1 LHNTGNV
8 SHATELLWVKIVN
21 FIACVFYHKKEYKH
35 THTQT
40 PRVRDITA
48 VEDPQHTHTHTHTQ
62 ERKKQETEKTPP
74 HVQNSWLLLF
84 PTDHLRIAILKRLK
98 IEKDQRDGQF
108 GELSAQD

>member
-48 VEDPQHTHTHTHTQ
+48 VEDPQHTHTHTHT
-62 ERKKQETEKTPP
+62 RKKETRNRKDPSPRTK
-74 HVQNSWLLLF
+74 QL
-84 PTDHLRIAILKRLK
+84 AIVISHRSF
-98 IEKDQRDGQF
+98 ENCY
-108 GELSAQD
+108 S